1 MQLFKKLLNPLISCA
16 PVLIGFILWETFAAS
31 TSTNFPP
38 PSLWL
43 ASILKLNKNHQ
54 FYSALLETLWTF
66 GIGLF
71 IASFLGFVIGLLIGT
86 SHTFKI
92 WIAYVLEFFRCLPPP
107 VIIPIA
113 VLILGYSPTMKITV
127 IVIASIWPILL
138 NVVSAINQL
147 GNGLFEMGKT
157 LHLNRVDILR
167 KLLIP
172 AILPGFL
179 IGIRVAAPLAVIIT
193 LLIEMLTAMPGLG
206 GLMIAG
212 QRNFNASQVFGILIV
227 VGIVGL
233 AVNQLSLFLEK
244 ILLAYKPPK
253 TQR

>member
-1 MQLFKKLLNPLISCA
+1 
-16 PVLIGFILWETFAAS
+16 
-31 TSTNFPP
+31 
-38 PSLWL
+38 
-43 ASILKLNKNHQ
+43 
-54 FYSALLETLWTF
+54 
-66 GIGLF
+66 
-71 IASFLGFVIGLLIGT
+71 
-86 SHTFKI
+86 
-92 WIAYVLEFFRCLPPP
+92 
-107 VIIPIA
+107 
-113 VLILGYSPTMKITV
+113 MKITV
-127 IVIASIWPILL
+127 MVIASIWPILL